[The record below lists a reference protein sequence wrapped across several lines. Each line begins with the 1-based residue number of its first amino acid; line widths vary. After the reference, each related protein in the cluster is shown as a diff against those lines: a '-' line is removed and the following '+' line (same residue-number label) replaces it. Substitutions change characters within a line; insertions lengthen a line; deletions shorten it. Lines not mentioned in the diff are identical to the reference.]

1 MTMTPTPTLHRYED
15 GEELRDA
22 TPAELAESVE
32 AARHDG
38 GAGVIRVDGVRCYVE
53 GPEPLVSWRELRVWG
68 LDGSRLDK
76 AATRDALAEYR
87 RTGTMAAWLVDPAE
101 YGPDGAP
108 LSGEGPEIQ
117 DAGPSPEEID
127 WAGFP
132 GGAS

>member
-1 MTMTPTPTLHRYED
+1 MTTTKTCIAPTPTPTLH
-15 GEELRDA
+15 
-22 TPAELAESVE
+22 S
-32 AARHDG
+32 
-38 GAGVIRVDGVRCYVE
+38 VDG
-53 GPEPLVSWRELRVWG
+53 PALISWRELRLWDLVG
-68 LDGSRLDK
+68 DRLDE
-76 AATRDALAEYR
+76 ADTHDALAEYR
-87 RTGTMAAWLVDPAE
+87 RAGAMAAWLVDPAE